1 MQDVHMSI
9 DDQLPAAIPDILP
22 RIGDT
27 LELADS
33 QKAPESSVA
42 DSVALDLEA
51 RLRSGSVNKRE
62 NIPSESFDA
71 EVKSSSGR
79 REKVKLAACYW
90 SLAAI
95 GEYGGLLPDL
105 S

>member
-1 MQDVHMSI
+1 MLNAFGVK
-9 DDQLPAAIPDILP
+9 
-22 RIGDT
+22 
-27 LELADS
+27 
-33 QKAPESSVA
+33 KASTQVFA
-42 DSVALDLEA
+42 
-51 RLRSGSVNKRE
+51 N
-62 NIPSESFDA
+62 FDA